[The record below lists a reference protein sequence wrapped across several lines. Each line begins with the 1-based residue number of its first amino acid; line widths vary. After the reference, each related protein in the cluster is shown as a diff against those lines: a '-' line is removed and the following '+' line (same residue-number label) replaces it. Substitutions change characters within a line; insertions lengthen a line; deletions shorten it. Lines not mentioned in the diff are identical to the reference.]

1 MMRPMTLGEI
11 AAAVGC
17 TDSYFLDNNAKI
29 TSISTDSRPQPED
42 GDRESCLFVALRGE
56 VFDGHAY
63 VGAALRNKAQYALVD
78 KKGVEE
84 YCKELPAQQLIVCE
98 DTEQGF
104 LDLAGAYR
112 DRYHFRMVGVTGS
125 VGQNRAVVSGR

>member
-98 DTEQGF
+98 DT
-104 LDLAGAYR
+104 
-112 DRYHFRMVGVTGS
+112 
-125 VGQNRAVVSGR
+125 

>member
-78 KKGVEE
+78 KKG
-84 YCKELPAQQLIVCE
+84 CRRIL
-98 DTEQGF
+98 QGA
-104 LDLAGAYR
+104 AGTAADCLRTPNR
-112 DRYHFRMVGVTGS
+112 DFWTLREPIGTATIFGW
-125 VGQNRAVVSGR
+125 

>member
-42 GDRESCLFVALRGE
+42 GDRRKLPVC
-56 VFDGHAY
+56 
-63 VGAALRNKAQYALVD
+63 GAARGGL
-78 KKGVEE
+78 
-84 YCKELPAQQLIVCE
+84 
-98 DTEQGF
+98 
-104 LDLAGAYR
+104 
-112 DRYHFRMVGVTGS
+112 
-125 VGQNRAVVSGR
+125 